1 MPTNLERYAWVGWVL
16 AGVPIISSSLRAGS
30 ALTGTNLVAP
40 IPIAGQISAAL
51 QEMAVFVLA
60 QDIAFQQVSLVLGFF
75 LLILASWVAFGLL
88 MIAGVR
94 RRIESSSTVAAG
106 VVTVA
111 SVLYLALFFGVYNGL
126 LTAEL
131 PVAQVALFFA
141 VPVVASGSLV
151 GSYYIYPWEDERYWR
166 AIKDLKEAEK
176 TAGRKRREF
185 DDRLSEEI
193 GGDPSET
200 SLLPD
205 ELAFPA
211 ECREI
216 ENRAERIRNASSAEP
231 DLDDLQ
237 RRAQR
242 VKLDAMELDPEEA
255 LQTLRT
261 ELEAQVREAAERKI
275 GKLRLETPD
284 GEQLEVENLPREY
297 THVPTEADVDI
308 VLSSQRSVS
317 EQIIELRT
325 ANRLT
330 IIEAIRAIDDVVD
343 HVQTRVV
350 PHVESQ
356 IRLLAPHVESWP
368 TEDESGDDMVEQR
381 AAIVERFEAIEGL
394 LGKSLYD
401 IYVDGNDGTSELVSV
416 ADVREAVD
424 EAENSVRRCTATDL
438 EETVRWIDGMV
449 ASLQTA
455 VDYYDRTFYRG
466 LKEEREQLSL
476 YGRDATPEPVFD
488 EHVFETL
495 RQSVAKDFGAEYE
508 IDWTAQTLTVTY
520 DAGVSVPSDDPAGV
534 DEETA
539 VTDTTTS
546 ASEDVEWRV
555 HSLLDKITERS
566 RDNEQVVI
574 DRDELPSGID
584 ESAISAFK
592 SFVDTHDELLVREE
606 AEESPKRGFVVETS
620 GGSPLEQVTR
630 GLRDDFSAW
639 NSEQNDHSNITN

>member
-1 MPTNLERYAWVGWVL
+1 MPTNSERYAWAGWIL
-16 AGVPIISSSLRAGS
+16 AGLPIISSSLRAAS

-40 IPIAGQISAAL
+40 IPIAGQISVAL
-51 QEMAVFVLA
+51 QEMAVFVVA
-60 QDIAFQQVSLVLGFF
+60 QDIAFRQVSLVLGFF
-75 LLILASWVAFGLL
+75 LLILTSWLAFGVL
-88 MIAGVR
+88 MITGVR
-94 RRIESSSTVAAG
+94 RRIEPSSTVAAG
-106 VVTVA
+106 AVTVA
-111 SVLYLALFFGVYNGL
+111 SVLYLILFFGVYNGL
-126 LTAEL
+126 LTTDL
-131 PVAQVALFFA
+131 PVGQLAAFFA
-141 VPVVASGSLV
+141 VPVVASGLLV

-176 TAGRKRREF
+176 AAGRKRREF

-216 ENRAERIRNASSAEP
+216 ENRAERIRNTSSAEP

-237 RRAQR
+237 RRAQG

-261 ELEAQVREAAERKI
+261 ELEAQVREAAEQKI

-325 ANRLT
+325 ANQLT

-343 HVQTRVV
+343 HVQTRVA

-356 IRLLAPHVESWP
+356 IRLLAPHVESWS

-381 AAIVERFEAIEGL
+381 TTIVERFEAIEGL

-476 YGRDATPEPVFD
+476 YARDATPEPVFD

-495 RQSVAKDFGAEYE
+495 KQSVAKDFGAEYE

-520 DAGVSVPSDDPAGV
+520 DAGANVPSDDQIDVGDGA
-534 DEETA
+534 A
-539 VTDTTTS
+539 VTDTTS

-592 SFVDTHDELLVREE
+592 SFVDTHDELVVREE
-606 AEESPKRGFVVETS
+606 AEESPERGFVVETS

-630 GLRDDFSAW
+630 DLRDDFSAW